1 MNGTT
6 VHVIFKG
13 KLLTVLLLTRNIH
26 WIFLMSFK
34 EENLI
39 FWRSGQYTNLYN
51 ILLILKSYMLLVK
64 LLHLIINVLI
74 NAPSIYYFQ
83 IFKHLMQMIINICK
97 MKPNSVLKANAI
109 KTRLFFSVTLQI
121 ENVTL
126 DTVKYV
132 ENSKIT
138 WCLPF

>member
-6 VHVIFKG
+6 AHVIFKG

-34 EENLI
+34 EENLV
-39 FWRSGQYTNLYN
+39 FWRSGQYMNLYN

-64 LLHLIINVLI
+64 LLHFIINVLI

-97 MKPNSVLKANAI
+97 VKPNSVLKANAI

-138 WCLPF
+138 QCLPF